1 MPQAWWTDSFSKAI
15 SSIGRTLLILQPWD
29 APAPLARSWC
39 LFEIFSTTQADDPM
53 HAHVQEPAS
62 TISESALS
70 WAGLDIALA
79 PSQERSFLDALL
91 NNVTGILLALAKIG
105 VGGLGGGGGSGAA
118 LSFGNFSPV
127 ETVWGSSSGGGPGGG
142 GDGGGG
148 GGGGGPLSFGSFRAD
163 ADAQQLGPGGA
174 ATVPAAEGP
183 FWKVSEQ
190 AVSSGASWELL
201 ELASAASGPSA
212 ELALLLSALPLD
224 EDESGVAAAVGRAGE
239 AYVTQLLTTL
249 PEYAGARIC
258 WHNMLAESGLPY
270 DIDIVCS
277 GGERTFVEVKA
288 TTAARNFFD
297 VSFAELE
304 HARRHGERY
313 HIYRVFP
320 GGDDGEPRLA
330 VARIC
335 NPLAALTHGDA
346 RLLYLTA
353 TPV

>member
-1 MPQAWWTDSFSKAI
+1 
-15 SSIGRTLLILQPWD
+15 
-29 APAPLARSWC
+29 
-39 LFEIFSTTQADDPM
+39 M